1 MSKRDQR
8 WAAGRG
14 LSILGVLLL
23 VGGCHAGRQSGE
35 TTLLQRISRAGHS
48 RVAPKPGELAEKGN
62 AAIVAECEKQ
72 SYETARKG
80 LIVSEIG
87 LHEDVFVLRD
97 RVSYAG
103 VGYGLDEAQR
113 LEELLHSEAKDGG
126 HPAAQANCIE
136 AFAEHLETLSDPLV
150 EADQRLKE
158 LDASAFSDA
167 TREAEEQADKKLR
180 EADRSTEKGTRPADS
195 LPQNY

>member
-1 MSKRDQR
+1 M
-8 WAAGRG
+8 
-14 LSILGVLLL
+14 VP
-23 VGGCHAGRQSGE
+23 
-35 TTLLQRISRAGHS
+35 
-48 RVAPKPGELAEKGN
+48 PKPGELAEKGK
-62 AAIVAECEKQ
+62 AEIVAECEKQ

-80 LIVSEIG
+80 LIVSETG

-113 LEELLHSEAKDGG
+113 LEDLLRAEAKVAG
-126 HPAAQANCIE
+126 HPAAQADCIE

-150 EADQRLKE
+150 EADERLKE

-167 TREAEEQADKKLR
+167 RKEAEEQADKKVR
-180 EADRSTEKGTRPADS
+180 EAGRVSEKKPQSPDS